1 MWSLEIVKG
10 AELAE
15 KLTPRMRLPQPLKRF
30 SIGRDPANP
39 WAIVDLTLAL
49 SARHCEIVDTPAGP
63 VLRDLSTNGTFVNH
77 GLERM
82 AGDHPLRDG
91 DLIEIGPFVIKV
103 SGPAMPDRLAPP
115 AVAVAVAAP
124 QRSPGVFET
133 APHRGGDPA
142 AMLAA
147 GADGA
152 KVGLTEILRVAPAAA
167 DSSVDMT
174 RIRLAQPGAK
184 APKAELAAAMAAV
197 GTAPTAMSASAPSS
211 SPAVVLESP
220 SALTQALARGLG
232 VPVAALAGQDPLQQV
247 ERLAAVARESL
258 AALRDL
264 LEQQSESQR
273 RIGSRQSV
281 ATPLRVADPLRAA
294 ANAEAAL
301 LELISGANDAPSAV
315 QRSLRSLRT
324 HQDQLLSAFEQ
335 TLRSLAAQ
343 VEPAAIE
350 SVLGQGA
357 DAKPAQL
364 WALYLTLWDG
374 MGRSPRG
381 AWADAF
387 RDAALQHLAAAYDDA
402 KP

>member
-15 KLTPRMRLPQPLKRF
+15 NLRPRMRLPQPLKRF

-39 WAIVDLTLAL
+39 WAITDLTLAL

-77 GLERM
+77 GQERM
-82 AGDHPLRDG
+82 AGDHPLRNG
-91 DLIEIGPFVIKV
+91 DLIEIGPFVIQV
-103 SGPAMPDRLAPP
+103 SGPAMPDRPASTAP
-115 AVAVAVAAP
+115 AAAAAVAAP
-124 QRSPGVFET
+124 RRSPGVFET

-147 GADGA
+147 GDAGA
-152 KVGLTEILRVAPAAA
+152 APGLTEILRVAPAAA

-184 APKAELAAAMAAV
+184 TPRAELAGAAAA
-197 GTAPTAMSASAPSS
+197 APTAMSTPAPSFS
-211 SPAVVLESP
+211 SAASLESQ

-264 LEQQSESQR
+264 LEQQSQSQR

-281 ATPLRVADPLRAA
+281 ATPLREANPLRAA
-294 ANAEAAL
+294 TSAEAAL
-301 LELISGANDAPSAV
+301 LELISGANDAPAAV
-315 QRSLRSLRT
+315 QRSLHSLRT

-335 TLRSLAAQ
+335 SMRSLAAQ
-343 VEPAAIE
+343 IEPAAIE
-350 SVLGQGA
+350 SVLGQRA
-357 DAKPAQL
+357 DANPAHL
-364 WALYLTLWDG
+364 WALYVTLWDG
-374 MGRSPRG
+374 MGMSPKG

-387 RDAALQHLAAAYDDA
+387 RDAALQHLAAAYGDA
-402 KP
+402 AP